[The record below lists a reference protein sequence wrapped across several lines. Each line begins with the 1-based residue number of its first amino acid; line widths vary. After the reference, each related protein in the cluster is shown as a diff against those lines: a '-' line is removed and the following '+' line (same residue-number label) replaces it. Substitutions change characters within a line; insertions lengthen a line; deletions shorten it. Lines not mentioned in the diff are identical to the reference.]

1 VVRNFPE
8 PDLTGQY
15 LPNLTRWHG
24 GVTQDHA
31 GPFCTMGLRIAR
43 GFCASRDNLLGVPA
57 RQALGRSSGKTNSN
71 ERKEWKPIHRGLIS
85 SSDGGPHLRIGRYKG
100 TCGECDF
107 AIASAGFLNA
117 TRLGRIL
124 FRSVGVGPVSGHPGS
139 GSPLVERRGRVLDAG
154 PVADVGRHSSD
165 CESTGLTTEPYS

>member
-1 VVRNFPE
+1 MLYRQAKVRMNGAVLSGVTLRIIWRTARRKALFRVARDPGRSFPE

-100 TCGECDF
+100 TSGPHGSTSESRVF
-107 AIASAGFLNA
+107 PA
-117 TRLGRIL
+117 RL
-124 FRSVGVGPVSGHPGS
+124 
-139 GSPLVERRGRVLDAG
+139 
-154 PVADVGRHSSD
+154 
-165 CESTGLTTEPYS
+165 T